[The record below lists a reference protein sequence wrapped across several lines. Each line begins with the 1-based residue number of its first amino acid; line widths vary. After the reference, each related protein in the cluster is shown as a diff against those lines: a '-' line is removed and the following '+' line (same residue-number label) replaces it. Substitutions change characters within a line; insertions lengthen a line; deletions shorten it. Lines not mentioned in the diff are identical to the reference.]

1 MKHNMRLKK
10 EPFEK
15 ICAKKK
21 TIELRLLDEKRKK
34 VNVGDTIEF
43 ECPEAGGKIVTARVL
58 ALHRFSSF
66 KELYTTLS
74 LEKCGYEKE
83 ETKKATPTDME
94 AYYSKEEQAKYGVV
108 GIEFELEKE

>member
-21 TIELRLLDEKRKK
+21 TVELRLLDEKRKK

-74 LEKCGYEKE
+74 LEKCGYGKDEI
-83 ETKKATPTDME
+83 KKATPTDME
-94 AYYSKEEQAKYGVV
+94 TYYSKEEQAKYGVV

>member
-21 TIELRLLDEKRKK
+21 TVELRLLDEKRKK

-74 LEKCGYEKE
+74 LEKCGYGKDEI
-83 ETKKATPTDME
+83 KKASPTDME
-94 AYYSKEEQAKYGVV
+94 TYYSKEEQAKYGVV
-108 GIEFELEKE
+108 GIELAVEKE

>member
-21 TIELRLLDEKRKK
+21 TVELRLLDEKRKK

-43 ECPEAGGKIVTARVL
+43 ECPDVGEKAVNVRVL
-58 ALHRFSSF
+58 ALHFFDSF
-66 KELYTTLS
+66 RELYATIP
-74 LEKCGYEKE
+74 LEKCGYGKDEV
-83 ETKKATPTDME
+83 KKASPTDME

>member
-21 TIELRLLDEKRKK
+21 TVELRLLDEKRKK

-43 ECPEAGGKIVTARVL
+43 ECP
-58 ALHRFSSF
+58 
-66 KELYTTLS
+66 
-74 LEKCGYEKE
+74 
-83 ETKKATPTDME
+83 D
-94 AYYSKEEQAKYGVV
+94 V
-108 GIEFELEKE
+108 GE

>member
-21 TIELRLLDEKRKK
+21 TVELRLLDEKRKK

-58 ALHRFSSF
+58 ALHFFDSF
-66 KELYTTLS
+66 RELYATIP
-74 LEKCGYEKE
+74 LEKCGYSDREINN
-83 ETKKATPTDME
+83 ASPDDMLK
-94 AYYSKEEQAKYGVV
+94 YYSKEAQEKYGVL
-108 GIEFELEKE
+108 GIEISVIN